1 MLLKMMSA
9 YMQDTLN
16 KRVDIKYSL
25 ESIYDSANGIKVKC
39 NEIEN
44 NSIMIFDLDDVIL
57 FNKIQNF
64 SSQDIMRITAAFEQK
79 RGKLERY
86 DQRFVRYYTIFSMWF
101 VACLILS
108 NIGALKL
115 CDFFGWFQ
123 LDAGTFIFPM
133 LYVINDVVTEIY
145 GLKASRRMIIIA
157 LLANCLFVVVLYLI
171 TIIPSSEESEIYSA
185 MNTLFSLSPRI
196 FVASVFSYFVGEIL
210 NSKIL
215 IFMKEKY
222 RGSYF
227 AIRSVISTGISAFL
241 ESSLFCVIAFYSM
254 ISAVEL
260 VKMILVLALV
270 KVVYEIIMLPI
281 TVQVVAKLKARQKI
295 DYIDLSGDKKTI
307 GYA

>member
-1 MLLKMMSA
+1 MLLKTISA
-9 YMQDTLN
+9 LMQDVLI

-39 NEIEN
+39 SEIEN
-44 NSIMIFDLDDVIL
+44 NSIIIFDLDDVIL

-64 SSQDIMRITAAFEQK
+64 SSQDIMRITAAFEKK
-79 RGKLERY
+79 RGKLEKY

-108 NIGALKL
+108 NLGALKL

-145 GLKASRRMIIIA
+145 GFQASRRMVIIA
-157 LLANCLFVVVLYLI
+157 LLANCLFVSVLYLI
-171 TIIPSSEESEIYSA
+171 TLIPSSEKSEIYSA
-185 MNTLFSLSPRI
+185 MTILFSLSPRI
-196 FVASVFSYFVGEIL
+196 FIASVFSYFIGELL

-215 IFMKEKY
+215 IHLKEKY
-222 RGSYF
+222 RGRHF
-227 AIRSVISTGISAFL
+227 AIRSVISTSISAFL
-241 ESSLFCVIAFYSM
+241 ESSLFCIIAFSLM

-270 KVVYEIIMLPI
+270 KVIYEIIMLPI
-281 TVQVVAKLKARQKI
+281 TVQVVANLKARQKI